1 MERNMCE
8 NQDFK
13 KMEAVNLAEINGL
26 GRTYNARAHE
36 ATCPIQ
42 PEGLS
47 GTDNKEGC
55 VRVVVYWKTKDTGK
69 MKRIMQRFGFYAMT
83 VNRLSVG
90 SLTEE
95 ELKLLEE
102 VERLGYIEIR
112 KRITT

>member
-1 MERNMCE
+1 MCE
-8 NQDFK
+8 NQDIKEKSGVKSTDF
-13 KMEAVNLAEINGL
+13 NDF
-26 GRTYNARAHE
+26 GRTYNARACE

-47 GTDNKEGC
+47 GTDNPSGC
-55 VRVVVYWKTKDTGK
+55 VRVVVYWKTRDEAK
-69 MKRIMQRFGFYAMT
+69 MKRIMEKFRFYTMT

-95 ELKLLEE
+95 EMQLLEE

-112 KRITT
+112 IKKRITT

>member
-1 MERNMCE
+1 MCE
-8 NQDFK
+8 NQ
-13 KMEAVNLAEINGL
+13 EVRELNAVNSTEINGF

-47 GTDNKEGC
+47 GNDNKEGC
-55 VRVVVYWKTKDTGK
+55 VRVVIYWKTREPEKTR
-69 MKRIMQRFGFYAMT
+69 RIMRKFGFYTMT

-90 SLTEE
+90 SITEE

-102 VERLGYIEIR
+102 VERLGYVEIR
-112 KRITT
+112 IKKRATT